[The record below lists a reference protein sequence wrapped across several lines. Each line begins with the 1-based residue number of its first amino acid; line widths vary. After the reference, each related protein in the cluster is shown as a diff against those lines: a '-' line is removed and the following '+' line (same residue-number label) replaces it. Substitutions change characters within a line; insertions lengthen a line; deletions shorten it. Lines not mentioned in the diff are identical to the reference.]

1 MYEYT
6 TLAEAKL
13 AALKEQTR
21 RDAAKGRRLSPLART
36 IIGLD
41 R

>member
-1 MYEYT
+1 MYT
-6 TLAEAKL
+6 TTSEARL
-13 AALKEQTR
+13 AALKEQT
-21 RDAAKGRRLSPLART
+21 AKREANGRRLSPLART

>member
-1 MYEYT
+1 MYAT
-6 TLAEAKL
+6 TEQARL
-13 AALKEQTR
+13 AALKEQT
-21 RDAAKGRRLSPLART
+21 DKAAAAGRRLSPLARR

>member
-1 MYEYT
+1 MYAT
-6 TLAEAKL
+6 TAQAKR
-13 AALKEQTR
+13 AALKAQS
-21 RDAAKGRRLSPLART
+21 AKRNLSPLARA

>member
-1 MYEYT
+1 VFAT
-6 TLAEAKL
+6 TEEARL
-13 AALKEQTR
+13 AALKEQTAR
-21 RDAAKGRRLSPLART
+21 RAAAGRRLSPLARR

>member
-1 MYEYT
+1 MFV
-6 TLAEAKL
+6 TLAAAKR
-13 AALKEQTR
+13 AALEEST
-21 RDAAKGRRLSPLART
+21 AKSGRRLSPLARR

>member
-1 MYEYT
+1 MYT
-6 TLAEAKL
+6 TTEQARL
-13 AALKEQTR
+13 AALKEQTAR
-21 RDAAKGRRLSPLART
+21 RAAAGRNLSPLARR